1 MEPPFFNLKLRWSRQ
16 SSQSS
21 QSSPVLRRLSAAWR
35 FGCLVSA
42 FQDLD
47 GEKNHDD
54 SPWHQKLNKTHDKLV
69 DVLVFLK
76 QPIESWWVDWCLC
89 WFLSNLL
96 LKNPR
101 LLCRIMRR
109 FRRSCM
115 VWGSNTWLKFT
126 PVGFASWVGLTHG
139 VASRRGLKRFS
150 WKTSTVWWTETY
162 IWKSRNDE
170 MEIQVFFQCIQGSFF
185 F

>member
-47 GEKNHDD
+47 MEKNHDD

-76 QPIESWWVDWCLC
+76 ATHRVMMSWLMSLLV
-89 WFLSNLL
+89 LSNLL

-115 VWGSNTWLKFT
+115 VWGVQHLIEIHARWFCVMGWFD
-126 PVGFASWVGLTHG
+126 PW
-139 VASRRGLKRFS
+139 VASRRGLKSLAERLQQCGGRRL
-150 WKTSTVWWTETY
+150 TY
-162 IWKSRNDE
+162 ESRGMMRWKSK
-170 MEIQVFFQCIQGSFF
+170 FFSVYPR
-185 F
+185 